1 MARKVIKL
9 TESDLK
15 RIVEKVL
22 KEQSLPNEEYVKM
35 ANDMLRKSPKPSESG
50 AKYCFTKNDLVND
63 IKMTGADYIRLYKI
77 KSGDS
82 LGKLQNMT
90 MQTDHMFKINKLCN
104 LKDKNGLRVNDVI
117 ALSLRESQ

>member
-1 MARKVIKL
+1 MGKKIIKL

-22 KEQSLPNEEYVKM
+22 SEQTLPNEEYVKM
-35 ANDMLRKSPKPSESG
+35 ANDMLRKGPKPSESG
-50 AKYCFTKNDLVND
+50 AKYCFTKDDLVRD
-63 IKMTGADYIRLYKI
+63 IKMEGVDYIRLYKI

-90 MQTDHMFKINKLCN
+90 MQENYMFKMNHLCN

-117 ALSLRESQ
+117 ALSLRQSQ

>member
-1 MARKVIKL
+1 MGKKIIKL

-22 KEQSLPNEEYVKM
+22 REQSLPNEEYVKM
-35 ANDMLRKSPKPSESG
+35 ANDMLRKGPKPSESG
-50 AKYCFTKNDLVND
+50 AKYCFTKDDLVRD
-63 IKMTGADYIRLYKI
+63 IKMEGVDYIRLYKI

-90 MQTDHMFKINKLCN
+90 MQKKLY
-104 LKDKNGLRVNDVI
+104 V
-117 ALSLRESQ
+117 